1 MLQQIIR
8 GPGYYGYIKVSAFYF
23 DFAQTTVVVIIDNS
37 FLLIN
42 MLNKATGKNV
52 QYV

>member
-23 DFAQTTVVVIIDNS
+23 DFAQITVVVIIDS